1 MCSIR
6 SNPYKNHLH
15 NASQKKKKTYLHNGL
30 MILIFLEIHH
40 PCFLLRFA
48 CIQVGLLKWA
58 TKLSLYIKII
68 VHIAKTLDSQFII
81 AIVITFS
88 ATCMILFEGNRIT
101 NDEILI
107 ETDPSS
113 LDGSSNVI
121 VQNNEQLSD
130 ANLVSRDDNSGQ
142 VSFAARGETSSGSC
156 ML

>member
-1 MCSIR
+1 
-6 SNPYKNHLH
+6 
-15 NASQKKKKTYLHNGL
+15 
-30 MILIFLEIHH
+30 
-40 PCFLLRFA
+40 
-48 CIQVGLLKWA
+48 
-58 TKLSLYIKII
+58 
-68 VHIAKTLDSQFII
+68 
-81 AIVITFS
+81 
-88 ATCMILFEGNRIT
+88 MILFEGNTIT